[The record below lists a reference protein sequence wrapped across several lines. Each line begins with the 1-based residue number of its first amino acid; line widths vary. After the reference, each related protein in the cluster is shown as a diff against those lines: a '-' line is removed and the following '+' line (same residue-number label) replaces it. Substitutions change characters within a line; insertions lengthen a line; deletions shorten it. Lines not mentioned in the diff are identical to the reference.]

1 MKKSE
6 QPREEY
12 RKADRVVLSDPAQ
25 RDGTAARSKAQ
36 HDCVTFWRDPSCE
49 GLEAAATRL
58 RNHCFRPHTHD
69 NLMIG
74 LIDVGTKFFMRG
86 RTRNW
91 AAPGSISVVNAG
103 DLHTGS
109 RARGDELRYRA
120 LYIPVAV
127 LADAAGTPGAGDPPG
142 FQSGVIEDP
151 LVFAALARLHSA
163 IVCASSALEREQ
175 LLLEAIR
182 ALTSCHG
189 SAWRPRDQSIAE
201 APAAVRAAYELI
213 YARFIEDLS
222 VSSVAS
228 AVGSSPYH
236 LMRQFRRH
244 VGMPMHA
251 LQTQRR
257 VDFGRRLLLQGMPAS
272 TVALE
277 IGFADQSHFSKRFKD
292 VVGTSPASYQR
303 NMLTKNSGSRPGLR
317 MPADK
322 QGYGSLRKRA
332 RPKSNL

>member
-1 MKKSE
+1 MSSLKKSE
-6 QPREEY
+6 QSREEY

-25 RDGTAARSKAQ
+25 LDGSATDTRPR
-36 HDCVTFWRDPSCE
+36 HDSVTFWADPSCD
-49 GLEAAATRL
+49 GLEAAATWL

-69 NLMIG
+69 SLMIG

-86 RTRNW
+86 RSRYW
-91 AAPGSISVVNAG
+91 AAPGSISIVNAG
-103 DLHTGS
+103 DLHTGC

-127 LADAAGTPGAGDPPG
+127 FADAAGTSGVGDPPG

-151 LVFAALARLHSA
+151 WVFGALARLHTA
-163 IVCASSALEREQ
+163 IVGGHSTLEREQ
-175 LLLEAIR
+175 LLLEAICY
-182 ALTSCHG
+182 LTSCYG

-201 APAAVRAAYELI
+201 APAAVRAAYEMI
-213 YARFIEDLS
+213 YTQFVEDLS
-222 VSSVAS
+222 VSRVAS

-257 VDFGRRLLLQGMPAS
+257 VDLGRRLLLQGMPAS

-277 IGFADQSHFSKRFKD
+277 VGFADQSHFSKRFKE
-292 VVGTSPASYQR
+292 VVGASPASYQR
-303 NMLTKNSGSRPGLR
+303 NMLTTNSGSRP
-317 MPADK
+317 
-322 QGYGSLRKRA
+322 
-332 RPKSNL
+332 